1 MRAALHDRK
10 GLSGALGKVG
20 KCFVADPDR
29 TGFVVVLEQKFVG
42 SLEGMTVLIVIGTRT
57 LFLLL
62 R

>member
-1 MRAALHDRK
+1 MIEKDYPEHWGRWA
-10 GLSGALGKVG
+10 SV
-20 KCFVADPDR
+20 FVADPDR